1 MKMCIVVL
9 IALVIFSG
17 CEKGD
22 DENQKTD
29 QVKIT
34 GKLMTTKSAQ
44 LDLQSPTKVM
54 LFNVSGEHTLA
65 DITNGTFSIQVNK
78 DEPVGLIFTN
88 EAKNFLGCLK
98 LSEGIASLPLNYL
111 NDTVSVVNLGELSTN
126 GTAVSSST
134 NILTKFMNM
143 STDEIQGYRY
153 ANVNFSLLVQ
163 NPDTDRNG
171 VIDLLEGKFLRLGF
185 IYFGNGGN
193 FNTTPTRLNSI
204 NVDEYRLLFY
214 SSESNTP
221 DGVTFASLNGEI
233 NTYTAEKKVLPY
245 HTIFWSEIYPISTS
259 LAGQCKVIYKDKPLY
274 FDLPTFSGTLNNLI
288 YVFPTLTYDSSNR
301 LTKVSWKYYLGNTGK
316 EVDATPIIT
325 DVMVQIEGANS
336 RIYDSKNYAPESTED
351 VLATP
356 LPISSIYTLNLA
368 YNDIFG
374 NHVVMFYRRQ

>member
-1 MKMCIVVL
+1 MKMLIAVL
-9 IALVIFSG
+9 IALVIFAG

-22 DENQKTD
+22 NENQKTD

-34 GKLMTTKSAQ
+34 GKLSITKSARI
-44 LDLQSPTKVM
+44 DLKSATKVM
-54 LFNVSGEHTLA
+54 LFNLSGEHTLA

-78 DEPVGLIFTN
+78 DQPVGLIFTN

-111 NDTVSVVNLGELSTN
+111 NDTVSVVNLGELSTD
-126 GTAVSSST
+126 GSVVSSST

-143 STDEIQGYRY
+143 STDQIQGYRY

-193 FNTTPTRLNSI
+193 FNTTPTRLSSI
-204 NVDEYRLLFY
+204 NVDSYRLMFY
-214 SSESNTP
+214 SSESSTP
-221 DGVTFASLNGEI
+221 VGVTFSSLNGEI
-233 NTYTAEKKVLPY
+233 NSYTADKKVLSY
-245 HTIFWSEIYPISTS
+245 NTIFWSEVFPISTYLS
-259 LAGQCKVIYKDKPLY
+259 GQCKVIYKDKPLY
-274 FDLPTFSGTLNNLI
+274 FDLPTFSGSLNNLI

-301 LTKVSWKYYLGNTGK
+301 LTKVSWKYYLGNSGK
-316 EVDATPIIT
+316 EVDATQILT
-325 DVMVQIEGANS
+325 DIMVQIEGATS
-336 RIYDSKNYAPESTED
+336 RIYDSKNYGPEFTED

-356 LPISSIYTLNLA
+356 LPISSINTLNLA